1 MKQPQ
6 PETRP
11 AAPELVTMFRQ
22 ICAQQDLNGLTR
34 RRLNL
39 KAEPVYERVFNTYV
53 VPALEGLTQL
63 TPYAFPGP

>member
-11 AAPELVTMFRQ
+11 AAPELVSMFRQ
-22 ICAQQDLNGLTR
+22 IHAQQHTGLSR
-34 RRLNL
+34 RRLHL
-39 KAEPVYERVFNTYV
+39 KAEPVYERMFNTYV

-63 TPYAFPGP
+63 TPYAFPGS